1 MNNTCP
7 RKDNKLQFQ
16 GLNFDILPW
25 KEKKIDS
32 VGRLGMRGL
41 KQDRSGS
48 GREMDG
54 EHVRG
59 CRNGRRHLGSGVET

>member
-1 MNNTCP
+1 
-7 RKDNKLQFQ
+7 
-16 GLNFDILPW
+16 
-25 KEKKIDS
+25 

-59 CRNGRRHLGSGVET
+59 CRNGRRHLGSGVETWDSENFLKSTRVTIVRTPSNAGYSV